1 MTTLARPVIRLPVI
15 GATAFFAR
23 VTRLIASR
31 QKGRSLKPLTEL
43 DDPILRDIGM
53 GEDIRYVLRA
63 RRAADLARL
72 RMRSQGGPF
81 FIPPA

>member
-1 MTTLARPVIRLPVI
+1 MTTLASPLIRLPVI
-15 GATAFFAR
+15 GATALFAR
-23 VTRLIASR
+23 VTRLIAAL

-43 DDPILRDIGM
+43 DDHILRDIGM

-63 RRAADLARL
+63 KRAADLAWL
-72 RMRSQGGPF
+72 RTRSQGGPF